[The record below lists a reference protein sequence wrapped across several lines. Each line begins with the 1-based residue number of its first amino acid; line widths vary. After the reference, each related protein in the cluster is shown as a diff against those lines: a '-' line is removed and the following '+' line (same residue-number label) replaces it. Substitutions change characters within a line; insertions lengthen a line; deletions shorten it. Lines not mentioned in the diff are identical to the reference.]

1 MELTAVIY
9 LFGRYFN
16 LRGWIDDQL
25 VVDKLFCDVLQL
37 LLQRWL
43 LRRERKAQRQR
54 AIVETLKAEKEYRQ
68 TVLDKLTGLGSRMTT
83 MDDSI
88 ADLQRD
94 NIERAYC
101 MFKLEHGYCPSG
113 MKESIA
119 SMYSSYQARG
129 YNHIASSRIEELLA
143 LPEFPEK

>member
-1 MELTAVIY
+1 MTEQLKALIAISASLTGTIIGWMAVLKPLI
-9 LFGRYFN
+9 G
-16 LRGWIDDQL
+16 
-25 VVDKLFCDVLQL
+25 L
-37 LLQRWL
+37 L
-43 LRRERKAQRQR
+43 RERKEQRQR
-54 AIVETLKAEKEYRQ
+54 AIAETLKVDKEYRQ
-68 TVLDKLTGLGSRMTT
+68 TVLDKLEGLGSRMTT

-129 YNHIASSRIEELLA
+129 YNHIANSRIEELLA

>member
-1 MELTAVIY
+1 MAEQLKALIAISASLTGAIIGWMAVLKPLI
-9 LFGRYFN
+9 
-16 LRGWIDDQL
+16 
-25 VVDKLFCDVLQL
+25 V
-37 LLQRWL
+37 

-54 AIVETLKAEKEYRQ
+54 AIEETLKAETEYRQ
-68 TVLDKLTGLGSRMTT
+68 TVLDKLEGLGSRMTT

-129 YNHIASSRIEELLA
+129 YNHIANSRIEELLA

>member
-1 MELTAVIY
+1 MAEQLKAMIAISASFTGAIIGWMAVLKPMIG
-9 LFGRYFN
+9 LF
-16 LRGWIDDQL
+16 
-25 VVDKLFCDVLQL
+25 
-37 LLQRWL
+37 
-43 LRRERKAQRQR
+43 RERKAQRQR
-54 AIVETLKAEKEYRQ
+54 AIAETLRVDKEYRQ
-68 TVLDKLTGLGSRMTT
+68 TVLDKLEGLGSRMMT

-88 ADLQRD
+88 ADLERD

>member
-1 MELTAVIY
+1 MAEQLKALIAISASLTGAIIGWMAV
-9 LFGRYFN
+9 LKPLMG
-16 LRGWIDDQL
+16 
-25 VVDKLFCDVLQL
+25 
-37 LLQRWL
+37 

-54 AIVETLKAEKEYRQ
+54 AVEETLKAETEYRQ
-68 TVLDKLTGLGSRMTT
+68 TVLDLLEGLGSRMTT

-119 SMYSSYQARG
+119 STYSSYKARG
-129 YNHIASSRIEELLA
+129 YNHIAGSRIEELLA

>member
-1 MELTAVIY
+1 MEHTRLDMVLKVSAALTGAIIGWMAV
-9 LFGRYFN
+9 LKPLMG
-16 LRGWIDDQL
+16 L
-25 VVDKLFCDVLQL
+25 C
-37 LLQRWL
+37 
-43 LRRERKAQRQR
+43 RERKALRQR
-54 AIVETLKAEKEYRQ
+54 AVEETLKIDKEYRQ
-68 TVLDKLTGLGSRMTT
+68 TVLDKLEGLGSRMTT

-119 SMYSSYQARG
+119 STYSSYKARG

>member
-1 MELTAVIY
+1 MEQITLDTILKVSAAITGAIIGWMAV
-9 LFGRYFN
+9 
-16 LRGWIDDQL
+16 LRPLWDA
-25 VVDKLFCDVLQL
+25 
-37 LLQRWL
+37 
-43 LRRERKAQRQR
+43 RKAKKVQKQR
-54 AIVETLKAEKEYRQ
+54 AIESTLEADKQYRQ
-68 TVLDKLTGLGSRMTT
+68 AVLDKLDSLDDRIQF
-83 MDDSI
+83 MDRSI

-119 SMYSSYQARG
+119 STYASYQARG

>member
-1 MELTAVIY
+1 MAEQIKTLIAISASLTGAIIGWMAV
-9 LFGRYFN
+9 LKPLMG
-16 LRGWIDDQL
+16 
-25 VVDKLFCDVLQL
+25 L
-37 LLQRWL
+37 L
-43 LRRERKAQRQR
+43 RERKAQRQR
-54 AIVETLKAEKEYRQ
+54 SIEETLKADKEYRQ

-119 SMYSSYQARG
+119 STYASYQARG
-129 YNHIASSRIEELLA
+129 YNHIAKSRIDELLA
-143 LPEFPEK
+143 LPEFPKK

>member
-1 MELTAVIY
+1 MAEQLKALIAISASLTGAIIGWMAVLKPMIG
-9 LFGRYFN
+9 LF
-16 LRGWIDDQL
+16 
-25 VVDKLFCDVLQL
+25 
-37 LLQRWL
+37 
-43 LRRERKAQRQR
+43 RERKAQRQR
-54 AIVETLKAEKEYRQ
+54 AIAETLRVDKEYRQ
-68 TVLDKLTGLGSRMTT
+68 TVLDKLEGLGSRMMT

-129 YNHIASSRIEELLA
+129 YNHIASSRIEELMA

>member
-1 MELTAVIY
+1 MAEQLKALIAVSASLTGAIIGWMAVFKPI
-9 LFGRYFN
+9 LN
-16 LRGWIDDQL
+16 
-25 VVDKLFCDVLQL
+25 
-37 LLQRWL
+37 
-43 LRRERKAQRQR
+43 LRRERKALRQR
-54 AIVETLKAEKEYRQ
+54 AIEETLKADKEYRQ
-68 TVLDKLTGLGSRMTT
+68 KVLDKLEGLDARIGT

-119 SMYSSYQARG
+119 STYASYQARG
-129 YNHIASSRIEELLA
+129 YNHIAKSRIDELLA
-143 LPEFPEK
+143 LPEFPDK

>member
-1 MELTAVIY
+1 M
-9 LFGRYFN
+9 
-16 LRGWIDDQL
+16 
-25 VVDKLFCDVLQL
+25 
-37 LLQRWL
+37 
-43 LRRERKAQRQR
+43 
-54 AIVETLKAEKEYRQ
+54 
-68 TVLDKLTGLGSRMTT
+68 LDKLEGLGSRMMT
-83 MDDSI
+83 MGDSI

-119 SMYSSYQARG
+119 STYASYQARG

>member
-1 MELTAVIY
+1 MAEQIKALITVSASLTGAIIGWMAV
-9 LFGRYFN
+9 LKPLMG
-16 LRGWIDDQL
+16 
-25 VVDKLFCDVLQL
+25 
-37 LLQRWL
+37 
-43 LRRERKAQRQR
+43 LRRERKALRQR
-54 AIVETLKAEKEYRQ
+54 AIEETLKADKEYRQ
-68 TVLDKLTGLGSRMTT
+68 TVLDKLTGLGSRITT
-83 MDDSI
+83 MDNSI

-119 SMYSSYQARG
+119 STYSSYKARG